1 VRLTDGKGALGRRGP
16 RQPSATATS
25 PRPSRIRGLDGIRAI
40 AVLVVF
46 GFHSQWPHLV
56 GGWLGVDIF
65 FVLSGFLITTLLL
78 REQSSQ
84 GRIALLRFYFR
95 RLCRLLPALGLLFLV
110 LAIYYK
116 ADHSLAGHQTRL
128 FMPWAISLV
137 PNWRLIA
144 FDPLTTGAYALSVIG
159 HTWTLG
165 VEEQFYV
172 VWPLLLIA
180 LTALLRSRR
189 VITAVVT
196 GLACCAGAYEIWG
209 WHVGLGSLRPN
220 TQGLHDRLY
229 WGTDTHAYGLLFGCA
244 AALYLTTRADE
255 GRAAVSRWGAWL
267 LRATALA
274 GTIYIA
280 AVAWLAPSDA
290 FLDSGGEVAIAC
302 ATAVVLWY
310 LAACPDRVTL
320 AVLEWPPVR
329 WIGRLSYGIYLWSIP
344 VVVIVGERILVLGS
358 YFLQLAEFAVAVL
371 CASVSYYLVE
381 RPISRRAAGWGR
393 VNSSAADP
401 GPAVTPAAR
410 TAPAQPEPAPAVSR
424 P

>member
-1 VRLTDGKGALGRRGP
+1 MLHLRRRG
-16 RQPSATATS
+16 RVSATSSVPAKS
-25 PRPSRIRGLDGIRAI
+25 SRIRGLDGIRAI

-78 REQSSQ
+78 RERSSR

-116 ADHSLAGHQTRL
+116 ADHSLAGHQTKL

-172 VWPLLLIA
+172 VWPVLLIA
-180 LTALLRSRR
+180 LFALLRSRR
-189 VITAVVT
+189 VITVVVFA
-196 GLACCAGAYEIWG
+196 LACLDGAYEIWA

-220 TQGLHDRLY
+220 TQGLHDRLF

-244 AALYLTTRADE
+244 VALYLAARAAE
-255 GRAAVSRWGAWL
+255 GRAAVSLWGVRL
-267 LRATALA
+267 LRSAALA

-280 AVAWLAPSDA
+280 AIAWLSPSDA
-290 FLDSGGEVAIAC
+290 FLDSGGEVGIAA
-302 ATAVVLWY
+302 ATAVAIWY
-310 LAACPDRVTL
+310 LAACPDRWTL
-320 AVLEWPPVR
+320 ALLEWRPVR
-329 WIGRLSYGIYLWSIP
+329 WIGQLSYGIYLWSIP
-344 VVVIVGERILVLGS
+344 VVVIVGERILVLGP

-371 CASVSYYLVE
+371 CASISYYLVE
-381 RPISRRAAGWGR
+381 RPISRRAARLGR
-393 VNSSAADP
+393 VNSSSADP
-401 GPAVTPAAR
+401 GPAAPTPAPV
-410 TAPAQPEPAPAVSR
+410 PAGSR
-424 P
+424 Q